1 MPVTKPLLNPP
12 NFSYFIFL
20 QILSF
25 TFIFMLLFFIT
36 RLAMVLNFL
45 PKTLIDANFNDT
57 ILTFSLGAVSDL
69 RLIAAVFL
77 PLLAV
82 FILSFFVDYLV
93 NNMGGGGTVNF

>member
-1 MPVTKPLLNPP
+1 
-12 NFSYFIFL
+12 
-20 QILSF
+20 
-25 TFIFMLLFFIT
+25 
-36 RLAMVLNFL
+36 MVLNFL

-93 NNMGGGGTVNF
+93 NNMGGGGKLNF